1 MGEKLNINVGRAA
14 VFLSPSDELHDRAQ
28 QIPEPM
34 LPSFWMII
42 IST

>member
-1 MGEKLNINVGRAA
+1 MAEELNINVGRSA
-14 VFLSPSDELHDRAQ
+14 VFPLPSDELHDRAQ